1 MLTEQSYIQKT
12 SDSNNIYG
20 NDDIL
25 MTQVLKPYKDHS
37 KYLKSADVVQVSNAQ
52 NKELVVGECKFAIP
66 KSCYNIGSS
75 SFNPV
80 EFNIAYNQMMYY
92 VIAKS
97 VKEKMMVPFLGWTID
112 DFWKKQLPDIYIV
125 NFESNFRR
133 SMLAE
138 QFYGEIEFTNMRL
151 RAGLIYILT
160 KCRYWD
166 GKGGHCD
173 GEVKLAIVN

>member
-1 MLTEQSYIQKT
+1 MLTNQSNIQT
-12 SDSNNIYG
+12 TFDSNIIHG

-25 MTQVLKPYKDHS
+25 MKKVLKPYKTHS
-37 KYLKSADVVQVSNAQ
+37 KYLKSASVVQVLHNPGQ
-52 NKELVVGECKFAIP
+52 ELVVGECEFAVP
-66 KSCYNIGSS
+66 RSCYNNGSN

-97 VKEKMMVPFLGWTID
+97 VKERLMSPFLNWTMD

-125 NFESNFRR
+125 NFESTFQRP
-133 SMLAE
+133 MLAE
-138 QFYGEIEFTNMRL
+138 QFYGEIEFANVRL

-166 GKGGHCD
+166 GMGGHCN
-173 GEVKLAIVN
+173 GEVRLAIVS